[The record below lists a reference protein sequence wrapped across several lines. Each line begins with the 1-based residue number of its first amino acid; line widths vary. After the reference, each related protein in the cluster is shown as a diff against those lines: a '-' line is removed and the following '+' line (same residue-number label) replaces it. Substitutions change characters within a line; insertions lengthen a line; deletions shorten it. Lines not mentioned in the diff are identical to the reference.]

1 MIRPADPERMARE
14 LLGRELDEL
23 DEEEQDVIRR
33 VAAGS
38 FIGVDAAE
46 AAASGLA
53 GALAWGLD
61 SLTTAEAGA
70 LGNTTSSLPASRLAW
85 GGTTDDAD
93 SNGLAGA

>member
-1 MIRPADPERMARE
+1 MSRPADPERMARE

-46 AAASGLA
+46 AAQLA
-53 GALAWGLD
+53 ATFGDRMADRVA
-61 SLTTAEAGA
+61 AI
-70 LGNTTSSLPASRLAW
+70 
-85 GGTTDDAD
+85 GG
-93 SNGLAGA
+93 SWPFIGVEL